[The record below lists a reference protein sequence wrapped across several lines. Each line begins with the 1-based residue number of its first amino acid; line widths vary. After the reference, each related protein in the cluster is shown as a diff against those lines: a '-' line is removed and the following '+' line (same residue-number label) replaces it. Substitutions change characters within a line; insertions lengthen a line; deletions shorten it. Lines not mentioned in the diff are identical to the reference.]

1 MCEVNPDKKCVWSE
15 IYYSN
20 KDLRRLDLLRYFQI
34 PVNYEFEDTSAIVNW
49 LDSRIDGMHLAI
61 PGKGNMIAQLF
72 KLAFYIMRIRWRKF
86 VHPGRYWHKHE
97 SHYMDV

>member
-1 MCEVNPDKKCVWSE
+1 
-15 IYYSN
+15 
-20 KDLRRLDLLRYFQI
+20 
-34 PVNYEFEDTSAIVNW
+34 
-49 LDSRIDGMHLAI
+49 MHLAI